1 MELKFLIFLFL
12 NLTLVL
18 TSPENIDKQTIQL
31 NSTMKSFKLNLGNE
45 GAPPTANME
54 TLDAAPLADSMYKS
68 HITKKE
74 TIDKDEDIMF
84 DKPGHE
90 KKEEI
95 KKEEIKKEEEKKE
108 DENQINKKEKI
119 IKEGLIEV
127 LLENA
132 IGIGV
137 RSSLK
142 NYKYLIRQDYEEYV
156 KKIGKN
162 IGINTIVKIIF
173 YYLKGIYKQIGQI
186 GFTIFSIAMEFKG
199 NSIKEGIINSIILLL
214 TILLYGIIHKI
225 CKKIFPKS
233 LVIRGTSYGVF
244 TFLVDTSLK
253 TIKNKIID
261 NELIKL

>member
-1 MELKFLIFLFL
+1 MELKLLIIIFF

-18 TSPENIDKQTIQL
+18 TSPENIDKQTVQL
-31 NSTMKSFKLNLGNE
+31 NSTIKSFKLNLGNE
-45 GAPPTANME
+45 PAPPTANME

-74 TIDKDEDIMF
+74 IIDKDEDIMF

-90 KKEEI
+90 KKEEN
-95 KKEEIKKEEEKKE
+95 KKEEDNEIKNKE
-108 DENQINKKEKI
+108 IF
-119 IKEGLIEV
+119 IKDGLFEV

-137 RSSLK
+137 RSSLR
-142 NYKYLIRQDYEEYV
+142 NYKYLIQKDFKKYV

-173 YYLKGIYKQIGQI
+173 YYLKGIYKQIGQY

-199 NSIKEGIINSIILLL
+199 NSIKEGIINSVVLLI

-225 CKKIFPKS
+225 CKKLFSKN

-244 TFLVDTSLK
+244 TFLIDTILK
-253 TIKNKIID
+253 RIKNKFLD
-261 NELIKL
+261 DKFSQF

>member
-1 MELKFLIFLFL
+1 MELKFLIFLLF
-12 NLTLVL
+12 NFTLVL
-18 TSPENIDKQTIQL
+18 TSIEKLDKESLKL
-31 NSTMKSFKLNLGNE
+31 NSTIKSYKLNLGNE

-68 HITKKE
+68 HIIRKE
-74 TIDKDEDIMF
+74 TIEKKEDIMF

-95 KKEEIKKEEEKKE
+95 KKEEDNEIKNKE
-108 DENQINKKEKI
+108 IF
-119 IKEGLIEV
+119 IKDGLFEV

-137 RSSLK
+137 RSSLR
-142 NYKYLIRQDYEEYV
+142 NYKYLIQKDYKKYV

-173 YYLKGIYKQIGQI
+173 YYLKGIYKQIGQY

-199 NSIKEGIINSIILLL
+199 NSIKEGIINSVVLLI

-225 CKKIFPKS
+225 CKKLFSKN

-244 TFLVDTSLK
+244 TFLIDTILK
-253 TIKNKIID
+253 RIKNKFLD
-261 NELIKL
+261 DKFSQF

>member
-18 TSPENIDKQTIQL
+18 TSPEKIDKQTIKL

-74 TIDKDEDIMF
+74 IIDKDEDIMF

-95 KKEEIKKEEEKKE
+95 KKEEEKKE
-108 DENQINKKEKI
+108 IDNQINKKEKI

-137 RSSLK
+137 RSSLR

-173 YYLKGIYKQIGQI
+173 YYLKGIYKQIGQY

-214 TILLYGIIHKI
+214 TILLYAIIHKI
-225 CKKIFPKS
+225 CKKIFPKN
-233 LVIRGTSYGVF
+233 LIIRGTSYGVF

>member
-1 MELKFLIFLFL
+1 MELKFLIFLLF
-12 NLTLVL
+12 NFTLVL
-18 TSPENIDKQTIQL
+18 TSIEKLDKESLKL
-31 NSTMKSFKLNLGNE
+31 NSTIKSFKLNLGNE

-68 HITKKE
+68 HIIRKE
-74 TIDKDEDIMF
+74 TIEKKEDIMF

-90 KKEEI
+90 KKEEN
-95 KKEEIKKEEEKKE
+95 KKEEDNEIKNKE
-108 DENQINKKEKI
+108 IF
-119 IKEGLIEV
+119 IKDGLFEV

-137 RSSLK
+137 RSSLR
-142 NYKYLIRQDYEEYV
+142 NYKYLIQKDYKKYV

-173 YYLKGIYKQIGQI
+173 YYLKGIYKQIGQY

-199 NSIKEGIINSIILLL
+199 NSIKEGIINSVVLLI

-225 CKKIFPKS
+225 CKKLFSKN

-244 TFLVDTSLK
+244 TFLIDTILK
-253 TIKNKIID
+253 RIKNKFLD
-261 NELIKL
+261 DKFSQF

>member
-1 MELKFLIFLFL
+1 MELKLLIILFF

-31 NSTMKSFKLNLGNE
+31 NSTIKSFKLNLGNE
-45 GAPPTANME
+45 AAPPTANME

-74 TIDKDEDIMF
+74 IIDKDEDIMF

-95 KKEEIKKEEEKKE
+95 KKEEEKKE
-108 DENQINKKEKI
+108 IDNQINKKEKI

-137 RSSLK
+137 RSSLR

-173 YYLKGIYKQIGQI
+173 YYLKGIYKQIGQY

-199 NSIKEGIINSIILLL
+199 NSIKEGIINSIFLLI

-225 CKKIFPKS
+225 CKKLIPKS

-244 TFLVDTSLK
+244 TFLVDTTLK
-253 TIKNKIID
+253 SIKNKIID
-261 NELIKL
+261 NEFIKF

>member
-1 MELKFLIFLFL
+1 MELKFLIFLLF
-12 NLTLVL
+12 NFTLVL
-18 TSPENIDKQTIQL
+18 TSIEKLDKESLKL
-31 NSTMKSFKLNLGNE
+31 NSTIKSYKLNLGNE

-68 HITKKE
+68 HIIRKE
-74 TIDKDEDIMF
+74 TIEKKEDIMF

-90 KKEEI
+90 KKEEN
-95 KKEEIKKEEEKKE
+95 KKEEDNEIKNKE
-108 DENQINKKEKI
+108 IF
-119 IKEGLIEV
+119 IKDGLFEV

-137 RSSLK
+137 RSSLR
-142 NYKYLIRQDYEEYV
+142 NYKYLIQKDFKKYV

-173 YYLKGIYKQIGQI
+173 YYLKGIYKQIGQY

-199 NSIKEGIINSIILLL
+199 NSIKEGIINSVVLLI

-225 CKKIFPKS
+225 CKKLFSKN

-244 TFLVDTSLK
+244 TFLIDTILK
-253 TIKNKIID
+253 RIKNKFLD
-261 NELIKL
+261 DKFSQF

>member
-1 MELKFLIFLFL
+1 MELKFLIFLLF
-12 NLTLVL
+12 NFTLVL
-18 TSPENIDKQTIQL
+18 TSIEKLDKESLKL
-31 NSTMKSFKLNLGNE
+31 NSTIKSYKLNLGNE

-68 HITKKE
+68 HIIRKE
-74 TIDKDEDIMF
+74 TIEKKEDIMF

-90 KKEEI
+90 KKEEN
-95 KKEEIKKEEEKKE
+95 KKEEDNEIKNKE
-108 DENQINKKEKI
+108 IF
-119 IKEGLIEV
+119 IKDGLFEV

-137 RSSLK
+137 RSSLR
-142 NYKYLIRQDYEEYV
+142 NYKYLIQKDYKKYV

-173 YYLKGIYKQIGQI
+173 YYLKGIYKQIGQY

-199 NSIKEGIINSIILLL
+199 NSIKEGIINSVVLLI

-225 CKKIFPKS
+225 CKKLFSKN

-244 TFLVDTSLK
+244 TFLIDTILK
-253 TIKNKIID
+253 RIKNKFLD
-261 NELIKL
+261 DKFSQF

>member
-1 MELKFLIFLFL
+1 MELKFLIFLLF
-12 NLTLVL
+12 NFTLVL
-18 TSPENIDKQTIQL
+18 TSIEKLDKESLKL
-31 NSTMKSFKLNLGNE
+31 NSTIKSYKLNLGNE

-68 HITKKE
+68 HIIKKE
-74 TIDKDEDIMF
+74 TIEKKEDIMF

-95 KKEEIKKEEEKKE
+95 KKEEEKKE
-108 DENQINKKEKI
+108 TDNQINKKETI
-119 IKEGLIEV
+119 IKDALIEV

-137 RSSLK
+137 RSSLR
-142 NYKYLIRQDYEEYV
+142 NYKYLIQKDFKKYV

-173 YYLKGIYKQIGQI
+173 YYLKGIYKQIGQY

-199 NSIKEGIINSIILLL
+199 NSIKEGIINSVVLLI

-225 CKKIFPKS
+225 CKKLFSKN

-244 TFLVDTSLK
+244 TFLIDTILK
-253 TIKNKIID
+253 RIKNKFLD
-261 NELIKL
+261 DKFSQF